1 MASSTPNT
9 ILLQR
14 NADGAPTVFERTVA
28 TAVVMPGMYVLF
40 ASGSVKPHDSAADVD
55 APNIMAL
62 ENAYIDPNVTTTA
75 PIDSSYAVGKK
86 AKLFFPQT
94 GDLLYAFLEAGANVA
109 EGAPLQHNGA
119 GYLEPYTSGKIVAY
133 AAEAK
138 DNSGGG
144 SAVRIR
150 VWSA

>member
-14 NADGAPTVFERTVA
+14 NTGGEPTVFERTVV
-28 TAVVMPGMYVLF
+28 TAVITPGMYVLF
-40 ASGSVKPHDSAADVD
+40 SSGSVKPHDSAADVD
-55 APNIMAL
+55 APNIIAI
-62 ENAYIDPNVTTTA
+62 ENAYIDPRVVTDA
-75 PIDSSYAVGKK
+75 PIDATYAVGKK
-86 AKLFFPQT
+86 AKLIFPQT
-94 GDLLYAFLEAGANVA
+94 GDMLYAFLEAGANVA
-109 EGAPLQHNGA
+109 EGAPLEHNGA
-119 GYLEPYTSGKIVAY
+119 GYLQAYSSGKIVAY

-150 VWSA
+150 VWAA